1 MSRRFRQDA
10 LLAGDGEMIAE
21 IYSLLRNGAAWAP
34 AEIGQLFAEWNKG
47 ELDSYLVEITAEVL
61 RQADPRTGADLVD
74 VIADRA
80 LMKGTGTWTVQ
91 TALDLSCP
99 VNGPAGSTGSA

>member
-1 MSRRFRQDA
+1 
-10 LLAGDGEMIAE
+10 
-21 IYSLLRNGAAWAP
+21 
-34 AEIGQLFAEWNKG
+34 
-47 ELDSYLVEITAEVL
+47 
-61 RQADPRTGADLVD
+61 ADLVD